1 MAFQLILTGATGMVG
16 EGVLLECL
24 QQPAVARVLMV
35 NRKPFGLQHPKLQEL
50 IVPDFMEL
58 DAFTAQ
64 LTGYDACFFC
74 AGISSVGLNEA
85 EYTHITYEITLH
97 FAGVLARLN
106 PQMVFGFISGAQT
119 DSTEA
124 GKVMWARVKG
134 STENALL
141 RLPFR
146 AVYNFRPGFMKPVD
160 GQRNVR
166 SYYRIVTWL
175 YPLAVRLFPNHG
187 CTLSELALAMI
198 HSVLSG
204 APRHVLEVKDIKAL
218 ARA

>member
-1 MAFQLILTGATGMVG
+1 
-16 EGVLLECL
+16 
-24 QQPAVARVLMV
+24 MV
-35 NRKPFGLQHPKLQEL
+35 NRKPFGLTHPKLQEL

-74 AGISSVGLNEA
+74 AGISSLGLSEA
-85 EYTHITYEITLH
+85 DYTHITYATTLH

-106 PQMVFGFISGAQT
+106 PQMVFEYISGAQT
-119 DSTEA
+119 DSTET

-134 STENALL
+134 RTENALL

-146 AVYNFRPGFMKPVD
+146 AVYNLRPGFLKPVG
-160 GQRNVR
+160 GQRNVK
-166 SYYRIVTWL
+166 SFYRLVLWI
-175 YPLAVRLFPNHG
+175 YPLLAWLLPNHG

-198 HSVLSG
+198 HCVLTG
-204 APRHVLEVKDIKAL
+204 APVHVLEVKDIKAL
-218 ARA
+218 AKA